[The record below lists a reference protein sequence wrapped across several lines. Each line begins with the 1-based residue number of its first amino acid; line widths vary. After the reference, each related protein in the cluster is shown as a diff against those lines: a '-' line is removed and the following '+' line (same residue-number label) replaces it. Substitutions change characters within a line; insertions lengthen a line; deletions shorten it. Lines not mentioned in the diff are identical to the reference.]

1 MENDWDAY
9 REEYEKLESNLFE
22 PTVNKISEML
32 DNYAMKN
39 ELEINRR
46 LRLEQSIDILIREAR
61 TKTNLEAKETRAKLK
76 EVQGNLLKLTREVMA
91 DTDDTVKDV
100 LSEIARMD
108 ISEIEDTELVSKRS
122 ELEAQIISEAER
134 NEEVLESIR
143 LQLENIIWIKDK
155 TGEIITSTDINE
167 ALEEELFDLK
177 ERANLD
183 LELSQLGMAIG
194 VIHHEFSGTVKS
206 IRQNISR
213 LKAWA
218 DVNED
223 LLELYRNIR

>member
-91 DTDDTVKDV
+91 DTDETVKDV

-108 ISEIEDTELVSKRS
+108 ISEIEDTELVSKRCS
-122 ELEAQIISEAER
+122 
-134 NEEVLESIR
+134 
-143 LQLENIIWIKDK
+143 
-155 TGEIITSTDINE
+155 
-167 ALEEELFDLK
+167 DL
-177 ERANLD
+177 
-183 LELSQLGMAIG
+183 SC
-194 VIHHEFSGTVKS
+194 FSGS
-206 IRQNISR
+206 
-213 LKAWA
+213 
-218 DVNED
+218 
-223 LLELYRNIR
+223 